1 MPGDWLR
8 SKLIRLHLWGVKETW
23 LTWGYRYM
31 MSIDAGYLCTYT
43 NALKKASKKKNFRF
57 WKMALFS
64 LDQGENGRQRSFPVC
79 GHPPS
84 ASTSL
89 KPRSPGLWPLLAIQN
104 QSVPPLIVSFLR
116 LVSALFGC
124 LRIALAEAFNLR
136 VSRRAAYSYH
146 TTCLALGQYH
156 QTKLLAA
163 TEKKQFA

>member
-1 MPGDWLR
+1 MLVIYACIP
-8 SKLIRLHLWGVKETW
+8 
-23 LTWGYRYM
+23 M
-31 MSIDAGYLCTYT
+31 F
-43 NALKKASKKKNFRF
+43 LKKALKKKNFRF
-57 WKMALFS
+57 RKMALFG
-64 LDQGENGRQRSFPVC
+64 LDQGENGRQRSFPVR

-84 ASTSL
+84 ASTGL
-89 KPRSPGLWPLLAIQN
+89 DPRSPGLWPLLAIQN
-104 QSVPPLIVSFLR
+104 QSMPPLIVSFLR

-146 TTCLALGQYH
+146 ATCLALGQYH